1 MDVFYSFFKTSNLST
16 SRLVVCKTRLY
27 LFKLNQISRLSFVID
42 VENTDYEDDNE
53 EEVKAGRRNYY
64 LFYCEKQPTVMIP
77 KCCNENE
84 IMNLR

>member
-1 MDVFYSFFKTSNLST
+1 MSSAPPSF
-16 SRLVVCKTRLY
+16 
-27 LFKLNQISRLSFVID
+27 FKLNQISRLSFVID
-42 VENTDYEDDNE
+42 DENAYEDEGNE
-53 EEVKAGRRNYY
+53 EEVEAGRRNYY